1 MKEFYTVDQV
11 AELLQLNPVTIRR
24 YIEGGK
30 IKAIKVGRVWRISE
44 ANLQEFLQ
52 KK

>member
-24 YIEGGK
+24 HIEDKK
-30 IKAIKVGRVWRISE
+30 IKAVKVGRVWRISQQQ
-44 ANLQEFLQ
+44 LDEFL
-52 KK
+52 KSE